1 MVRKTPRFQ
10 AKATILKLMNSLFL
24 GVWQWSESDNSPVY
38 TNWREGEPNNGDHE
52 GEDCAL
58 KYYGSEHTWW
68 DKACGLKRFDG
79 HPSYALCQAA

>member
-1 MVRKTPRFQ
+1 
-10 AKATILKLMNSLFL
+10 MNSLFL